1 MRNRLIILFVLLF
14 GLGADALA
22 VAEIA
27 QAQPIPPRGTLYRVR
42 YQGHTSY
49 LFGTIHIGRP
59 DFFPLEAQA
68 TQALSEAGTLALELD
83 LRDAAAMQDAVQKYG
98 MYAGDDTVDK
108 HLSAAGLQRLQ
119 AALTQSHIPFERV
132 ARMKTWM
139 VANLLL
145 VAALEQQGYR
155 TDLSTESY
163 LSAAATEQGK
173 SIVALESAD
182 FQLSLF
188 DSLTEKQQEQ
198 YLIDNLKDMQS
209 GEMRKNTQELV
220 DAWASANQKAFNHLL
235 AEAQKDHT
243 TSGKFFIQ
251 VLLGKRNPA
260 LADKIEA
267 MLKDQKASFVGIGLL
282 HLIGANGVPQLLAK
296 RGYAVTKLY

>member
-155 TDLSTESY
+155 TDLATESY

>member
-1 MRNRLIILFVLLF
+1 MRNRLIILLVLLL

-22 VAEIA
+22 AAETA

-42 YQGHTSY
+42 YHDHTSY
-49 LFGTIHIGRP
+49 LFGTIHVGRP
-59 DFFPLEAQA
+59 DFFPLEPQA
-68 TQALSEAGTLALELD
+68 TQALSEAATLALELD

-98 MYAGDDTVDK
+98 MYIGDDTVDK
-108 HLSAAGLQRLQ
+108 HLSALGLQRLQ

-132 ARMKTWM
+132 AHMKTWM
-139 VANLLL
+139 IANLLL
-145 VAALEQQGYR
+145 VAALEQQGYH

-163 LSAAATEQGK
+163 LSAAAAEQGK
-173 SIVALESAD
+173 SIVGLESAD

-235 AEAQKDHT
+235 AQAQKDRT

-251 VLLGKRNPA
+251 VLLAKRNPV

-267 MLKDQKASFVGIGLL
+267 MIKDQKASFVGIGLL
-282 HLIGANGVPQLLAK
+282 HLIGSNGVPQLLAK
-296 RGYAVTKLY
+296 RGYTVTKLY